1 MAERSYGRRF
11 PAQADKISVDGRGA
25 ETIVRHSLFAGVAQL
40 VEHHLAKVDVG
51 RSNRLARSIFRVY
64 TKDWGGGVDGGL
76 RLPGKGQPHCA
87 MTRSR

>member
-1 MAERSYGRRF
+1 MVRR
-11 PAQADKISVDGRGA
+11 
-25 ETIVRHSLFAGVAQL
+25 VRDNAW
-40 VEHHLAKVDVG
+40 
-51 RSNRLARSIFRVY
+51 VY